1 MLTIIAALYV
11 VLPALLALAC
21 VALAHVP
28 MRIEEPAHEAPAL
41 PDAVVRAVTLECLR
55 KSFDALVVAQTQHTA
70 GARRVWLDVS
80 LRYQRRA
87 ERYVAIGG
95 M

>member
-1 MLTIIAALYV
+1 MITLIAALYV
-11 VLPALLALAC
+11 ILPALLALAC
-21 VALAHVP
+21 CALALVP
-28 MRIEEPAHEAPAL
+28 MHINEPVEEAPML
-41 PDAVVRAVTLECLR
+41 PSAVVKAVTLECLR
-55 KSFDALVVAQTQHTA
+55 KSFDALVIAQAQHTV

-87 ERYVAIGG
+87 ARYVAIGG